1 MPNSYL
7 VESDKYNSAD
17 SNSNRTR
24 HMGRVLPQLLGSGVS
39 RSNSKPGA
47 ALAAAAAASRSI
59 PTPHATAIKLR
70 RATTTILQSPVSETL
85 GKNLSSDDSSLSPSI
100 VVSRVSEVSNA
111 DSEQLPPISISS
123 DAGDDALPEYSAQDR
138 LSENTYGVAVTLTEA
153 DDEDS
158 MMNLDEREMPTLES
172 NNSSPVEKEEDL
184 VLDETIVNE
193 EISPPLSDETDEKYP
208 DVGPVDDSGD
218 NNRMVPPVPILKD
231 FDNEDTIGGE
241 ANDSGNAKAEHD
253 DENSSQTD
261 VIDILKDAVTLGEN
275 KRSDTNYKE
284 KSHSLLK
291 PLDLA
296 EEIEMKQAF
305 TGLHYEEGAAAQP
318 MRLEGTGRGS
328 TVIGYFDVESN
339 NSVTRTIS
347 SQAFRRDQGSPQ
359 VLAVHFNYI
368 AVGMSTGSIYVV
380 PSKYTAHHVDN
391 MDAKVQY
398 FIEIF
403 ICFN

>member
-17 SNSNRTR
+17 SNSNWTR

-208 DVGPVDDSGD
+208 DVGPVHDSGD

-241 ANDSGNAKAEHD
+241 ANDSGNAKAEHH

-368 AVGMSTGSIYVV
+368 AVGMSKGSIYVV